1 MLKEYFRKIKSF
13 LLKDVNDE
21 QETKELAILLRFLC
35 ILYILYYFISSIFLA
50 FINHF
55 SLSVIVLLFIGLIFI
70 AFVNTYTD
78 LTKKAMRIFHVTL
91 YLSTILLTLIS
102 GWSTNFQWNML
113 IPIMIIFFDI
123 NASMRNKM
131 RFAQIN
137 IISFIALAVLSH
149 LTDHAHTSGT
159 LFSFFFQTFQTIS
172 YSCFILVISYFFC
185 TKFNQAENKLRKI
198 NDKLRIMASLDTLT
212 QLPNRR
218 NMNEHLQTL
227 VYDFNHSGKPFCIAI
242 ADVDFF
248 KHINDNYGHDAGDYI
263 LTSLA
268 DMFKA
273 TMRGR
278 GCAARWGGE
287 EFLFT
292 FEGMSG
298 KQAYIIL
305 ESLRMQIE
313 KKKFLFK
320 DHSIQ
325 ITMTFGLEE
334 YSQIIGAEATIA
346 KADTKLYQGKSS
358 GRNQVVF

>member
-1 MLKEYFRKIKSF
+1 MFKEYLRKIKSF

-21 QETKELAILLRFLC
+21 QETKELAILLRILC
-35 ILYILYYFISSIFLA
+35 ILFVIYYFLSGIFLA
-50 FINHF
+50 TVSHY
-55 SLSVIVLLFIGLIFI
+55 SLSVISLFLI
-70 AFVNTYTD
+70 AFIFVAFVHTYTNN
-78 LTKKAMRIFHVTL
+78 TRTAMRIFHTTL
-91 YLSTILLTLIS
+91 YLSSVLLTLIS
-102 GWSTNFQWNML
+102 GWGTNFQWCML

-123 NASMRNKM
+123 NTSMRNKL
-131 RFAQIN
+131 RFAGVN
-137 IISFIALAVLSH
+137 IITFIALSILTH
-149 LTDHAHTSGT
+149 LTSRPHTLST

-172 YSCFILVISYFFC
+172 YSAFILAIAYFFC

-198 NDKLRIMASLDTLT
+198 NERLRSMASYDALT

-227 VYDFNHSGKPFCIAI
+227 VYDFNHNGKPFCIAI

-248 KHINDNYGHDAGDYI
+248 KHINDNYGHDAGDYV
-263 LTSLA
+263 LTTLA
-268 DMFKA
+268 DMFKS

-313 KKKFLFK
+313 KKKFLYK
-320 DHSIQ
+320 DQNIQ
-325 ITMTFGLEE
+325 ITLTFGLEE
-334 YSQIIGAEATIA
+334 YSQIVGAEATIA
-346 KADTKLYQGKSS
+346 KADTKLYQGKST

>member
-1 MLKEYFRKIKSF
+1 MLKEYLRKLKSF
-13 LLKDVNDE
+13 LFKDVNDE
-21 QETKELAILLRFLC
+21 QETKELAILLRILC
-35 ILYILYYFISSIFLA
+35 ILFILYYFTAGIFLA
-50 FINHF
+50 AISHY
-55 SLSVIVLLFIGLIFI
+55 SLSVLTMLFIGLIFV
-70 AFVNTYTD
+70 AFVYTYTD
-78 LTKKAMRIFHVTL
+78 ITRKALRIFHATL
-91 YLSTILLTLIS
+91 YLATILLTLIS
-102 GWSTNFQWNML
+102 GWVTNFQWCML

-123 NASMRNKM
+123 NTSMRNKL
-131 RFAQIN
+131 RFARIN
-137 IISFIALAVLSH
+137 IITFIALAILAQ
-149 LTDHAHTSGT
+149 LTNHTHALDN
-159 LFSFFFQTFQTIS
+159 LFLFFFQTFQTIF
-172 YSCFILVISYFFC
+172 YSAFILAIAYFFC

-227 VYDFNHSGKPFCIAI
+227 VYEFNHNGKPFCIAI

-248 KHINDNYGHDAGDYI
+248 KHINDNFGHDAGDYV

-268 DMFKA
+268 EMFRA

-278 GCAARWGGE
+278 GRAARWGGE

-313 KKKFLFK
+313 KKKFLYK
-320 DHSIQ
+320 DHSLH

-346 KADTKLYQGKSS
+346 KADDKLYHGKTS
-358 GRNQVVF
+358 GRNQVVY